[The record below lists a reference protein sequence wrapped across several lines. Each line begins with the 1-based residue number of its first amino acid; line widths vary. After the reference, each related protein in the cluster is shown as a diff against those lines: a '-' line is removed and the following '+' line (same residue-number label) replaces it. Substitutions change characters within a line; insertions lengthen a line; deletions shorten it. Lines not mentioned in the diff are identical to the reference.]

1 MKINDLNY
9 WNKFYK
15 KRDKKIFSSNFAKF
29 LKKKIVNKKS
39 NILEIGTG
47 NGRDAFYFSK
57 YSKSVIAIDQ
67 SKIAINNN
75 KLRVKRLRIKNL
87 IFKSLSF

>member
-1 MKINDLNY
+1 MKINDLSY

-15 KRDKKIFSSNFAKF
+15 IKDKRILSSNFAKF
-29 LKKKIVNKKS
+29 IKKKIINKKS

-57 YSKSVIAIDQ
+57 YCKSVIAIDQ
-67 SKIAINNN
+67 SKVAIRNN
-75 KLRVKRLRIKNL
+75 RRRSYRIKTKNPDY
-87 IFKSLSF
+87 F